1 MSNIS
6 AVKTFEKPRLSLRA
20 KTIYTIAAIAGAV
33 VLPQIFHTLGTV
45 SGLGTSVG
53 EAFLP
58 MHLPIILAGLLAGPF
73 VGAVS
78 GFFAPIISYALSG
91 MPLITMLP
99 FMAIELCAYGLFA
112 GLLSSVKM
120 PSAVKVLIVQIAGRL
135 VKASAIA
142 AAFYIFGSESVQVA
156 SVFTSVLTGIFGIA
170 LQLVIIPLII
180 YRTENSKKYEN

>member
-33 VLPQIFHTLGTV
+33 VLPQIFHTLGAV

-58 MHLPIILAGLLAGPF
+58 MHLPIILAGLLADPF

-78 GFFAPIISYALSG
+78 GSWHPLSAMG
-91 MPLITMLP
+91 
-99 FMAIELCAYGLFA
+99 C
-112 GLLSSVKM
+112 
-120 PSAVKVLIVQIAGRL
+120 L
-135 VKASAIA
+135 VC
-142 AAFYIFGSESVQVA
+142 
-156 SVFTSVLTGIFGIA
+156 L
-170 LQLVIIPLII
+170 
-180 YRTENSKKYEN
+180 

>member
-6 AVKTFEKPRLSLRA
+6 AVKSFEKHRLSLRA
-20 KTIYTIAAIAGAV
+20 KTIYTIAAVAGAV
-33 VLPQIFHTLGTV
+33 VLPQIFHTLGAV

-58 MHLPIILAGLLAGPF
+58 MHLPIILAGLLAGPL
-73 VGAVS
+73 VGAIS
-78 GFFAPIISYALSG
+78 GFLAPIISYALSG

-99 FMAIELCAYGLFA
+99 FMAIELGAYGLFA

-120 PSAVKVLIVQIAGRL
+120 PSAVKVLIVQIGGRL
-135 VKASAIA
+135 VKAAAIA
-142 AAFYIFGSESVQVA
+142 AAFYVFGSESVQVA
-156 SVFTSVLTGIFGIA
+156 SVFTSILTGIFGIA

-180 YRTENSKKYEN
+180 YRTENSKKYDN